1 MKFIIQAMNKQLFVM
16 LLPWICNISGKL
28 VQMNEER
35 LSRIEMLVASDLI
48 PSGTMSFLAY
58 C

>member
-1 MKFIIQAMNKQLFVM
+1 M
-16 LLPWICNISGKL
+16 SGKL

-35 LSRIEMLVASDLI
+35 LSRIEMLVGSDLI
-48 PSGTMSFLAY
+48 PSGIMSFLAY

>member
-1 MKFIIQAMNKQLFVM
+1 MM
-16 LLPWICNISGKL
+16 LLSWICNISGKL

-35 LSRIEMLVASDLI
+35 LSRIEMLAASDLI